1 MTYRCP
7 RCGSDRIATKGYA
20 RRAACAVGMIAGAVG
35 GAAGATTG
43 AELGAVAG
51 LVAGPPGAVVGGV
64 AGAVLGE
71 VVDEN
76 ILDNFVCLS
85 CEFSF
90 GKTNSEVPA
99 QEFYES

>member
-1 MTYRCP
+1 L
-7 RCGSDRIATKGYA
+7 
-20 RRAACAVGMIAGAVG
+20 G
-35 GAAGATTG
+35 GAAGG
-43 AELGAVAG
+43 A
-51 LVAGPPGAVVGGV
+51 

-90 GKTNSEVPA
+90 GKTNSEGPA